1 MDILTVGKNVHW
13 IKIFFQLDVDCES
26 FLSFLLIF
34 RPLFMLIFTATQKYW
49 TKKVSMVEITED
61 DFDGYQ
67 SSRF

>member
-1 MDILTVGKNVHW
+1 MDILTVGENVHW

-34 RPLFMLIFTATQKYW
+34 RPFFMLIFTATQKYW